1 MIGHGIV
8 SAGLFFIIGGLY
20 RKHGTRL
27 LTYYGGLVTKM
38 PLFSLY
44 LFIFCLANVATP
56 GSCNFIGELMV
67 FVSIME
73 KNFFSF
79 LLTATSVVLSVVYTM
94 LLFNRI
100 IFGNFKINY
109 ISNWTDIDKKEN
121 FVYGLLVILTIF
133 FGICPNYICD
143 YTFIT
148 VLNITEILKFKLLFS
163 F

>member
-1 MIGHGIV
+1 
-8 SAGLFFIIGGLY
+8 
-20 RKHGTRL
+20 
-27 LTYYGGLVTKM
+27 
-38 PLFSLY
+38 
-44 LFIFCLANVATP
+44 
-56 GSCNFIGELMV
+56 
-67 FVSIME
+67 
-73 KNFFSF
+73 
-79 LLTATSVVLSVVYTM
+79 M